1 MNTQTLKLKNQTL
14 TLPKDWR
21 GKEIF
26 VRKYNDTIIIKKVEK
41 PVFLLFD
48 KDTEKNSEP
57 QEEKLPK
64 KILKKP
70 SGGQG
75 KENNPK
81 ELCELSLIPMF

>member
-48 KDTEKNSEP
+48 KDTEKKLRTLGRKITKKDI
-57 QEEKLPK
+57 EEAIRWARKRK
-64 KILKKP
+64 
-70 SGGQG
+70 
-75 KENNPK
+75 
-81 ELCELSLIPMF
+81 

>member
-57 QEEKLPK
+57 
-64 KILKKP
+64 
-70 SGGQG
+70 
-75 KENNPK
+75 
-81 ELCELSLIPMF
+81 